1 MFLLD
6 QENQTKENP
15 YIETY
20 FVKFDYPMAVSEFLS
35 EIVSRYRYNKGTVYV
50 VGDTKS
56 YCRYKKG
63 NIKKNKLLPLYKS
76 IIKEAYIQITY
87 DCVNVYITI

>member
-35 EIVSRYRYNKGTVYV
+35 EIVSRYRYNKGTV
-50 VGDTKS
+50 
-56 YCRYKKG
+56 
-63 NIKKNKLLPLYKS
+63 
-76 IIKEAYIQITY
+76 
-87 DCVNVYITI
+87 